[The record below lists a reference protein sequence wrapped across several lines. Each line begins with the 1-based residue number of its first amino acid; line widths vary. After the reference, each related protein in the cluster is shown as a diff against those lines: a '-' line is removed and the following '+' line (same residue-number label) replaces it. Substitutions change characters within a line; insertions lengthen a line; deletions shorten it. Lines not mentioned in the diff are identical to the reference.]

1 MPPRHLQDRDS
12 LEGRVQP
19 RSRRKCTWGE
29 GQGQGDGSGWCF
41 VAIEEAVWENE
52 PHPIPPGQAGMEE
65 EVMGKRQVSQAASR
79 LLTWKRL
86 QGP

>member
-1 MPPRHLQDRDS
+1 M
-12 LEGRVQP
+12 
-19 RSRRKCTWGE
+19 WGE

-52 PHPIPPGQAGMEE
+52 PPPPTPTPPGQAGMKEQ
-65 EVMGKRQVSQAASR
+65 VMGNRQVSQAAKR